1 MLLLFPALFVF
12 CSSSKFQCQTFKAG
26 KKSRLF
32 KALLLF
38 TTILSCVSFSE
49 CYYIYTFAGNGIRG
63 YQGDGGP
70 ATSAELWNPAGVAV
84 SSTGEVYI
92 ADTSNQR
99 IRVVFT
105 NGIITTFAG
114 NGNTYCTNGNC
125 YGGYSGDGGPAT
137 SAELNNPN
145 GVAVSSTGEVYIADY
160 SNNVIRVVNTNG
172 IINTFAGNGYT
183 YCTNGVCNGGYSGD
197 GGPATIAELNNP
209 NGVAVS
215 STGEVYIA
223 DSNNQRIRVVN
234 TNGIINTF
242 AGNGYA
248 YCTNG
253 VCNGGYSGDGGPATS
268 ARLNY
273 PTGVAISSTG
283 EVYIADYSN
292 QRIRNVSCSPGYTG
306 YNCQFS
312 ICYGISGSLN
322 SVCSGNGECISPN
335 NCQCN
340 TGYTGYN
347 CELSICYGFNQTSGN
362 VCSGNGACI
371 GPNNCECN
379 SGYTGYNCQLVSCYG
394 MNQSASNVCSGNG
407 ACIGPNNCECNSGYT
422 GYNCQLVSCYGVN
435 QTSNIVC
442 SGHGTCIE
450 ANNCECFAGFMGNEC
465 EFMTCYGINS
475 SSNDVCS
482 GHGSCIGPNNCV
494 CNGNYSGTIC
504 QYPICYGVSE
514 GTGSTCSG
522 NGHCASPNNCTCIDG
537 YVGKECEYY
546 ACFGHSHISPK
557 VCTGHGTCQG
567 PNFCQCYTRY
577 YGSDCSSERKLKYL
591 AFLAFL
597 IPLVVIIIATFIF
610 YYYKLRKQK
619 RKEKMLY
626 QKLMEYE
633 MPEKEEVNT
642 ENFAAKD
649 LKINLNQLSFTAK
662 ISEGTG
668 GIVYKGLWYQKV
680 VAIKKLKVADADLF
694 AREISTLNRLR
705 HPNVLELYGYSID
718 SKGYQYIITE
728 YMEKESLDSLIY
740 NKKLRNFEEKIR
752 SLLEIAQ
759 GMRFLHEK
767 GIMHRDLKP
776 QNVLVNKDNVCK
788 ISDFGL
794 AKVVNGSLTLGMV
807 GTWQYMAPE
816 ILNESG
822 KYDEKCDVYSFG
834 IMMHEIFTLSKP
846 YATSEFQSQFTIAT
860 KILNGQRPE
869 ILPEILP
876 EIIVEDQTPEMALNA
891 KHYFFKSNE
900 LSDSLKLSNIDI
912 FNIVRMYF
920 KLCRLCWSSDASE
933 RPTFYQIVMNIQEIQ
948 NLLRRKN

>member
-1 MLLLFPALFVF
+1 MVSPNGTKTNNKNESTTEAVMSPSCVFQFVVAFVALFFIEMCVYGWKGTLTAIEMSRHHQISDWGYELIWVFLLLPAVFIF
-12 CSSSKFQCQTFKAG
+12 CSSSKFRYQTVKAG
-26 KKSRLF
+26 NKSRF
-32 KALLLF
+32 FEVLLF
-38 TTILSCVSFSE
+38 YATVLSCTIQCHSQ
-49 CYYIYTFAGNGIRG
+49 YIYNFAGNGI
-63 YQGDGGP
+63 
-70 ATSAELWNPAGVAV
+70 A
-84 SSTGEVYI
+84 
-92 ADTSNQR
+92 
-99 IRVVFT
+99 
-105 NGIITTFAG
+105 
-114 NGNTYCTNGNC
+114 
-125 YGGYSGDGGPAT
+125 GYSGDGGPAT
-137 SAELNNPN
+137 SAELYKPY
-145 GVAVSSTGEVYIADY
+145 GVAVSSTGQVYIADFG
-160 SNNVIRVVNTNG
+160 NNRIRVVFTNG
-172 IINTFAGNGYT
+172 TIATFAGNGIA
-183 YCTNGVCNGGYSGD
+183 GYYGD
-197 GGPATIAELNNP
+197 GGPATSAELFAP
-209 NGVAVS
+209 YVVAVS
-215 STGEVYIA
+215 STGQVYIS
-223 DSNNQRIRVVN
+223 DSPINVIRVVN

-394 MNQSASNVCSGNG
+394 
-407 ACIGPNNCECNSGYT
+407 
-422 GYNCQLVSCYGVN
+422 VN

-482 GHGSCIGPNNCV
+482 GHGSCIGPNNRV

-504 QYPICYGVSE
+504 QHPICYGVSE